1 MKRYVALVL
10 AAFLLISCGSTQV
23 VNSPTLYDRPTIE
36 LTNPQPVQQL
46 PIDWFVITQENLEQK
61 IAEIRAKNTSFV
73 VIAVTPQG
81 YQNMSMNEAELRR
94 YIRQQ
99 EVLIASYRK
108 YYESQNVKEK
118 EIQKEK
124 SFWEFW

>member
-1 MKRYVALVL
+1 M
-10 AAFLLISCGSTQV
+10 